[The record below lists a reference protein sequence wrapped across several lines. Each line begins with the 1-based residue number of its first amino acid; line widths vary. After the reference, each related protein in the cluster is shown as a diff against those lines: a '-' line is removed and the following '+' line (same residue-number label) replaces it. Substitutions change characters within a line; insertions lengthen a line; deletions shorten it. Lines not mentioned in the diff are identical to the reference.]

1 MEFTKDSNRIKLSKR
16 EIEVCNLL
24 LTGNCTNKI
33 AELLNIKCNT
43 VSTIK
48 KSIFNKTKT
57 IFLHNIK
64 KDDANCL
71 KTLLRIIKNINTLS
85 DQPCIPFNIGTI

>member
-1 MEFTKDSNRIKLSKR
+1 MEFTIDSNRIKLSKR

-57 IFLHNIK
+57 
-64 KDDANCL
+64 ANL
-71 KTLLRIIKNINTLS
+71 IELYEVYK
-85 DQPCIPFNIGTI
+85 

>member
-1 MEFTKDSNRIKLSKR
+1 MEFTMDASMIKLSKR

-57 IFLHNIK
+57 SNLIELYEIFK
-64 KDDANCL
+64 
-71 KTLLRIIKNINTLS
+71 
-85 DQPCIPFNIGTI
+85 

>member
-1 MEFTKDSNRIKLSKR
+1 MNLKIEILMASNPIKLSKR

-57 IFLHNIK
+57 SNLIELYEVYK
-64 KDDANCL
+64 
-71 KTLLRIIKNINTLS
+71 
-85 DQPCIPFNIGTI
+85 

>member
-1 MEFTKDSNRIKLSKR
+1 MEITMDTSTIKLSKR

-57 IFLHNIK
+57 SNLIELYEVYK
-64 KDDANCL
+64 
-71 KTLLRIIKNINTLS
+71 
-85 DQPCIPFNIGTI
+85 

>member
-24 LTGNCTNKI
+24 LMGNCTNKI

-57 IFLHNIK
+57 
-64 KDDANCL
+64 ANL
-71 KTLLRIIKNINTLS
+71 IELYEVYK
-85 DQPCIPFNIGTI
+85 

>member
-1 MEFTKDSNRIKLSKR
+1 MNIAMDSNVVKLSKR

-48 KSIFNKTKT
+48 KSIFFKTKT
-57 IFLHNIK
+57 
-64 KDDANCL
+64 ANL
-71 KTLLRIIKNINTLS
+71 IELYEVYK
-85 DQPCIPFNIGTI
+85 QA

>member
-1 MEFTKDSNRIKLSKR
+1 MEFTMDSNMIKLSKR

-57 IFLHNIK
+57 
-64 KDDANCL
+64 ANL
-71 KTLLRIIKNINTLS
+71 IELYEVYK
-85 DQPCIPFNIGTI
+85 

>member
-1 MEFTKDSNRIKLSKR
+1 MYATLAFAITLLGVFSIFELLKGNQKISLLKFHFIARLI
-16 EIEVCNLL
+16 L

-57 IFLHNIK
+57 TNLIELYEVYK
-64 KDDANCL
+64 
-71 KTLLRIIKNINTLS
+71 
-85 DQPCIPFNIGTI
+85 

>member
-1 MEFTKDSNRIKLSKR
+1 MDSNSIKLSKR
-16 EIEVCNLL
+16 EIEVCTLL
-24 LTGNCTNKI
+24 LTGNCTNEI

-57 IFLHNIK
+57 
-64 KDDANCL
+64 
-71 KTLLRIIKNINTLS
+71 KNLIELYEVYK
-85 DQPCIPFNIGTI
+85 

>member
-1 MEFTKDSNRIKLSKR
+1 MKIAMDSNTVKLSKR

-57 IFLHNIK
+57 SNLIELYEVCK
-64 KDDANCL
+64 
-71 KTLLRIIKNINTLS
+71 
-85 DQPCIPFNIGTI
+85 

>member
-1 MEFTKDSNRIKLSKR
+1 MDSNIVKLSKR

-48 KSIFNKTKT
+48 KSIFFKTKT
-57 IFLHNIK
+57 
-64 KDDANCL
+64 ANL
-71 KTLLRIIKNINTLS
+71 IELYEVYK
-85 DQPCIPFNIGTI
+85 QA

>member
-1 MEFTKDSNRIKLSKR
+1 MSEEPIKLSVR
-16 EIEVCNLL
+16 ETEVCNLL
-24 LTGNCTNKI
+24 LAGNSTNKI

-57 IFLHNIK
+57 TNLIELYEIYK
-64 KDDANCL
+64 
-71 KTLLRIIKNINTLS
+71 
-85 DQPCIPFNIGTI
+85 

>member
-1 MEFTKDSNRIKLSKR
+1 MDTGTIKLSKR
-16 EIEVCNLL
+16 ENEVCNLL

-48 KSIFNKTKT
+48 KSIFYKTKT
-57 IFLHNIK
+57 NNLIELYEVCK
-64 KDDANCL
+64 
-71 KTLLRIIKNINTLS
+71 
-85 DQPCIPFNIGTI
+85 

>member
-1 MEFTKDSNRIKLSKR
+1 MEFTMDASMIKLSKR

-43 VSTIK
+43 VSTI
-48 KSIFNKTKT
+48 
-57 IFLHNIK
+57 
-64 KDDANCL
+64 
-71 KTLLRIIKNINTLS
+71 
-85 DQPCIPFNIGTI
+85 

>member
-1 MEFTKDSNRIKLSKR
+1 MNAVMIKLSKR

-57 IFLHNIK
+57 SNLIELYEVYK
-64 KDDANCL
+64 
-71 KTLLRIIKNINTLS
+71 
-85 DQPCIPFNIGTI
+85 

>member
-1 MEFTKDSNRIKLSKR
+1 MEFTMDSNMIKLSKR

-24 LTGNCTNKI
+24 LMGNCTNKI

-57 IFLHNIK
+57 SNLIELYEVCK
-64 KDDANCL
+64 
-71 KTLLRIIKNINTLS
+71 
-85 DQPCIPFNIGTI
+85 

>member
-1 MEFTKDSNRIKLSKR
+1 MDASAIKLSKR
-16 EIEVCNLL
+16 ENEVCNLL

-48 KSIFNKTKT
+48 KSIFFKTKT
-57 IFLHNIK
+57 NNLIELYEVYK
-64 KDDANCL
+64 QA
-71 KTLLRIIKNINTLS
+71 
-85 DQPCIPFNIGTI
+85 

>member
-1 MEFTKDSNRIKLSKR
+1 MEFNMDVNIIKLSKR

-57 IFLHNIK
+57 SNLIELYEVYK
-64 KDDANCL
+64 
-71 KTLLRIIKNINTLS
+71 
-85 DQPCIPFNIGTI
+85 

>member
-1 MEFTKDSNRIKLSKR
+1 MDSNMIKLSKR

-57 IFLHNIK
+57 
-64 KDDANCL
+64 ANLIELYEDSRCDTNQRL
-71 KTLLRIIKNINTLS
+71 MIVVGIHQS
-85 DQPCIPFNIGTI
+85 